1 MKKLLSLLVFALMS
15 VASFAQWVKP
25 EVPTNGQPLSDG
37 LKCYILNVESG
48 TFYTGATVWHSW
60 STSSGLAAKG
70 QLSVIKKN
78 GGNWNICRESDDKH
92 TFISKVLGDT
102 REGDFGDANGRW
114 EMHVDGSGASN
125 DAWEILEINGDYRF
139 RIAAEDETY
148 GADGLKLP
156 EGTDWATLFVGHW
169 VGEDAKYPNAVYANV
184 TEAEGGI
191 TWRFISEEDYDAYF
205 DKIALYEA
213 AMNLKDAIEK
223 AEAEYPGIDLS
234 AQKAVYNNTEST
246 LEQLQDALAGVKT
259 AIQAYI
265 NQKMQENA
273 SPTEPYDATGL
284 IVNPSFEEG
293 NTNGWTVKASSDTG
307 AKDNSNATY
316 HCDNADGNY
325 LFNIWD
331 WGYPITQKI
340 ANIPNGIY
348 RLKAMV
354 TSSDDCTNVYITGE
368 SGNIKLH
375 KAVTLETNPTDSRK
389 QTWLTEGEILV
400 PVTNDTITIGAVGCD
415 PDGVSYIENGKWWY
429 KADNFRLEYLGNK
442 TESWKYFQENSDLG
456 LQPYDPATTVAHKQ
470 LVADYNQALDD
481 FTSKTDPADIAY
493 ALEGVIVL
501 SDSIK
506 KSIADYEILA
516 AKVKDIQ
523 DLIGK
528 VTGQSETFLAWVAY
542 MQNTDPEKATEITTN
557 LNSLIAKNFEGQYV
571 FDTAYTP
578 YVQLN
583 PAAATGCTL
592 TGSEAIAYAD
602 KLNNAHVTITLAIK
616 NPGDD
621 CTEMIVNASFKDGF
635 TGWNKTGCTGNV
647 NVGGLESLPSVEVW
661 NGKVEVYQEVPGV
674 PNGLYELNCN
684 AFERPTSGAYSGD
697 GTEPSKV
704 FLYMNDF
711 KTGVMNITT
720 DALLKDDAEP
730 GVNCAPNAEWP
741 EGDKVIRGSEA
752 DASWTDIEGLEYW
765 MPNGM
770 AGASLAFKAGRYEQK
785 VYGLVEDGKM
795 KIGLTSNNVTCGWV
809 LWTNFKLTF
818 WGTDATVA
826 FTVLKNAT
834 AEAQAWWTIYGDD
847 LYDEA
852 FSELEN
858 AVEAGNN
865 ATADMTGEQL
875 LAILKDI
882 YAALDHAE
890 AALALVNE
898 LKEVAD
904 QLSTT
909 YENFSE
915 TASPEAVE
923 WAGELIAQAEDYLGL
938 TGEQIKQLIAD
949 MKDCIEDLK
958 MFDVSEATDEEP
970 MDVTA
975 AIVNPDFEEGNS
987 NGWTIDK
994 KTTQNVQ
1001 KLTTSWGGTS
1011 WEFWASAATNLAFDI
1026 QQTIKLAEATYTL
1039 SANIVNSYNGQE
1051 PAKDEEGNENSGRI
1065 YLYVG
1070 IICDGDTTLIN
1081 DLPVVPTT
1089 ENCGDHYDTY
1099 HVTFKVPAPAAKV
1112 IVGARTVGT
1121 LSARWAAIDDFKLEC
1136 YGTQSSKE
1144 TSEGKEVI
1152 IEGVDATPTVVAP
1165 TAIFTLSGAR
1175 TNTLVKG
1182 INIVRMAD
1190 GSVKKIL
1197 K

>member
-1 MKKLLSLLVFALMS
+1 MKKLLSLLAFALMS
-15 VASFAQWVKP
+15 VASFAQGWVKP
-25 EVPTNGQPLSDG
+25 TAPEGVAPTDG
-37 LKCYILNVESG
+37 LECYIMNAESG
-48 TFYTGATVWHSW
+48 TFLAGAAVWHSW
-60 STSSGLAAKG
+60 TTSTGLSADG
-70 QLSVIKKN
+70 QLSVLVKN
-78 GGNWNICRESDDKH
+78 GSNWYITRKSDGKH
-92 TFISKVLGDT
+92 TFISGVLNADYGQA
-102 REGDFGDANGRW
+102 EGRW
-114 EMHVDGSGASN
+114 EMHVDMGAQGHDLFEIIEGTNGAYRLRINANDEQYGSDGLVWPEEMTPEQCQE
-125 DAWEILEINGDYRF
+125 AWEACFFGWL
-139 RIAAEDETY
+139 
-148 GADGLKLP
+148 GAD
-156 EGTDWATLFVGHW
+156 HQ
-169 VGEDAKYPNAVYANV
+169 YPNAIYANV
-184 TEAEGGI
+184 MAGEGHIDWKFVSVEAFEAYHEGVAI
-191 TWRFISEEDYDAYF
+191 YQT
-205 DKIALYEA
+205 
-213 AMNLKDAIEK
+213 AMDLKKAIED

-273 SPTEPYDATGL
+273 SPEEPYNATAL

-293 NTNGWTVKASSDTG
+293 NTNGWTVQASSDTG

-493 ALEGVIVL
+493 ALEGVVVL

-516 AKVKDIQ
+516 ARVEEIQ
-523 DLIGK
+523 ALIGK
-528 VTGQSETFLAWVAY
+528 VTGQSETFAAWVAY
-542 MQNTDPEKATEITTN
+542 MQNVDPEKAADLTTN

-602 KLNNAHVTITLAIK
+602 KLYNAHTTITLAIK

-621 CTEMIVNASFKDGF
+621 CTEMIVNASFMDGF
-635 TGWNKTGCTGNV
+635 TGWTRPLNNGR
-647 NVGGLESLPSVEVW
+647 VGGIKEYPNVEVW

-674 PNGLYELNCN
+674 PNGLYELNCY

-711 KTGVMNITT
+711 KSGVMNIAK
-720 DALLKDDAEP
+720 DAILKDDAEP
-730 GVNCAPNAEWP
+730 GVNCVGAPATWP
-741 EGDKVIRGSEA
+741 EDATLGTGQEA
-752 DASWTDIEGLEYW
+752 DATWTDMDGVEYW
-765 MPNGM
+765 MPNGQC
-770 AGASLAFKAGRYEQK
+770 GASVAFHAGRYKQK

-795 KIGLTSNNVTCGWV
+795 KIGLTSNDVTCGWV
-809 LWTNFKLTF
+809 LWSNFQLTF

-826 FTVLKNAT
+826 FTVLQEAT
-834 AEAQAWWTIYGDD
+834 AEAQAWQTIYADD

-852 FSELEN
+852 YTELD
-858 AVEAGNN
+858 EAISAGVY

-875 LAILKDI
+875 LAILKDL
-882 YAALDHAE
+882 YKALDNAKAALTLIE
-890 AALALVNE
+890 E

-904 QLSTT
+904 QLGTT
-909 YENFSE
+909 YEEFAE
-915 TASPEAVE
+915 TASPEAAAKAE
-923 WAGELIAQAEDYLGL
+923 ELIAQAEDYLGL

-949 MKDCIEDLK
+949 MKDCIEDL
-958 MFDVSEATDEEP
+958 MLADPSLASDEEP
-970 MDVTA
+970 MSLTRVIKNNDMEQNADA
-975 AIVNPDFEEGNS
+975 AGAWTYTKTGGNGP
-987 NGWTIDK
+987 NLNAGWDGK
-994 KTTQNVQ
+994 AC
-1001 KLTTSWGGTS
+1001 
-1011 WEFWASAATNLAFDI
+1011 EFWSGSAANLGFNFW
-1026 QQTIKLAEATYTL
+1026 QTIKLAEGTYTL
-1039 SANIVNSYNGQE
+1039 SVEAANSLNGV
-1051 PAKDEEGNENSGRI
+1051 ASLGNEGHA
-1065 YLYVG
+1065 YLYAG
-1070 IICDGDTTLIN
+1070 IIVGTDTTYVN
-1081 DLPVVPTT
+1081 DLPVVVQEEACTDMH
-1089 ENCGDHYDTY
+1089 NTY
-1099 HVTFKVPAPAAKV
+1099 YVTFKVPAPAANV
-1112 IVGARTVGT
+1112 IVGIKSVGT
-1121 LSARWAAIDDFKLEC
+1121 MDARWFVCDNFKLEY
-1136 YGTQSSKE
+1136 YGNQSSKE
-1144 TSEGKEVI
+1144 TSEGHEVI

-1175 TNTLVKG
+1175 SNTLVKG